1 MGGSREEGFQDFV
14 GGSREEAEMT
24 QLQRKRW
31 AQSKLAAYAR
41 KAKRVAAMD
50 GFLPKHCEAE
60 SLVNVPRSPDL
71 FSSDTAL
78 DVDILKYL
86 HPHDRDLRVQ
96 FFSKEHVYFVDKKK
110 VRGSVTGVV
119 HTFAESFDADSVIGG
134 MQRSANWPRVGYLR
148 QHVTFDDIQPLHIA
162 SPQLLELFAGSPRD
176 ETQICRLLQAL
187 RHDPALQE
195 KISRLAK
202 TTDEIKAEWT
212 NNGQRAAHY
221 GTYMHYVFEAY
232 LNGHVVPCSPEV
244 EMLQKFLCS
253 LRNNCKAWRTE
264 WLIFAEE
271 EQIAGS
277 IDFVGR
283 RDDGTFILVDWKRT
297 AGLRA
302 TTFCTSFRRMMKQ
315 PLQHLQDT
323 KEIHY
328 CLQLNTYRHILEK
341 YYNITVSAMF
351 VVCCHPEHRD
361 NPLILPVSRMEKE
374 TVDML
379 RAWRDYEGG
388 STTEPHRTAERR
400 ILLSG
405 TVRRYQRL
413 FDVHPM
419 AADLLPNPEE
429 WAQESKRHW
438 EKCMCMLRTLLRLL
452 HDDFENK
459 TYILYMYVHCRLQK
473 DRCLQARMT
482 TMVPHPRETGLSDV
496 AWLSSLLEFV
506 VRDAKHFLCGA
517 PVNTNNL
524 PLLVSS
530 IEGETVDMLRGW
542 PDYEGGSTTEPHRTD
557 DRRILISGTIR
568 RYQRLFDVQPMATVL
583 LPNPEEWAQETK
595 RHWEKCMF
603 LLRTFLK
610 LLHDDFENKTYI
622 LYMYVHCRLQGDKI
636 LQDHMTTMVQH
647 PRETDLS
654 DVAWIS
660 SLLEF
665 VVQNARRRL
674 FGAPINIEDFVGGA
688 SSSRDGQHGVVE
700 DEEVADMPEIGML
713 SDEEGNS
720 AAGVLQAA
728 AVFASQVSPGQE
740 PVEEIIPM
748 PSQDEINDLNLGQDA
763 DGFEKSARLD
773 RARKRRLLP
782 GADST
787 MSRFEQFFENLTLV
801 ANEHLAIVVPR
812 VPDGEPS
819 IPDKVSRIRQHILQ
833 KFPSMNESLLRIST
847 GAISVYRLRLT
858 DLHVRELVMLLW
870 IVEGDIHM
878 RCHEGNLFFFF
889 SMVLSLC
896 IEVSRRKT
904 HLPESNGFSC
914 NWKDCS
920 DL

>member
-1 MGGSREEGFQDFV
+1 
-14 GGSREEAEMT
+14 
-24 QLQRKRW
+24 
-31 AQSKLAAYAR
+31 
-41 KAKRVAAMD
+41 
-50 GFLPKHCEAE
+50 
-60 SLVNVPRSPDL
+60 
-71 FSSDTAL
+71 
-78 DVDILKYL
+78 
-86 HPHDRDLRVQ
+86 
-96 FFSKEHVYFVDKKK
+96 
-110 VRGSVTGVV
+110 
-119 HTFAESFDADSVIGG
+119 
-134 MQRSANWPRVGYLR
+134 
-148 QHVTFDDIQPLHIA
+148 
-162 SPQLLELFAGSPRD
+162 
-176 ETQICRLLQAL
+176 
-187 RHDPALQE
+187 
-195 KISRLAK
+195 
-202 TTDEIKAEWT
+202 
-212 NNGQRAAHY
+212 
-221 GTYMHYVFEAY
+221 
-232 LNGHVVPCSPEV
+232 
-244 EMLQKFLCS
+244 MLQKFLCS

-438 EKCMCMLRTLLRLL
+438 EKCMCMLRTFLRLL

-459 TYILYMYVHCRLQK
+459 TYILYMYVHCRLRK

-610 LLHDDFENKTYI
+610 LLHDGFENKTYI

-713 SDEEGNS
+713 SEEEGNS

-847 GAISVYRLRLT
+847 GATRHALMDRGGRHPHAMSRRKFVL
-858 DLHVRELVMLLW
+858 
-870 IVEGDIHM
+870 
-878 RCHEGNLFFFF
+878 FF